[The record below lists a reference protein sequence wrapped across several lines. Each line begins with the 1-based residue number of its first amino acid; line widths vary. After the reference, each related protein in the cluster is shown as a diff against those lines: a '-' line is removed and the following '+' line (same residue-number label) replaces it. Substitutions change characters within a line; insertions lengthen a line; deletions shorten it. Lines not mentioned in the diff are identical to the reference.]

1 MKKSTSIILGTTFF
15 LFFGPIGILI
25 FVLLYKRALAGKG
38 RSYSTKDFRGYI
50 QEGIRFTNGTLT
62 EKPLRDAILTAMEE
76 ELKKRNIPAK
86 VSPAAV
92 ASRKIFAFNWMPMLV
107 IKNTEPGK
115 KYFDMGIVVNYN
127 TVTFPLLGE
136 SKENTRNNMH
146 NMYKN
151 ERTFSGDVKSMF
163 YRADEFKLQS
173 EANWQQDVLDCFAN
187 AVLDE

>member
-1 MKKSTSIILGTTFF
+1 MKKSIAIILGITSIF
-15 LFFGPIGILI
+15 LFGPIGILI
-25 FVLLYKRALAGKG
+25 FILIYKRSLAGKG
-38 RSYSTKDFRGYI
+38 RSYSTREFRGYL
-50 QEGIRFTNGTLT
+50 QEGLRFTNGTLT
-62 EKPLRDAILTAMEE
+62 GKDLRDAILYAMEQ
-76 ELKKRNIPAK
+76 ELKEKNIPAK
-86 VSPAAV
+86 VLPAAV

-173 EANWQQDVLDCFAN
+173 EANWQQDVLDCFNN
-187 AVLDE
+187 AVLE